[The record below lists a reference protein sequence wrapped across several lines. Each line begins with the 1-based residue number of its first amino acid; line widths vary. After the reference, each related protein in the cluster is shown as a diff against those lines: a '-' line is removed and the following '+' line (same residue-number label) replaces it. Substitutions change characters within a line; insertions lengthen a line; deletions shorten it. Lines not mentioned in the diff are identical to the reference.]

1 MNRPIDIPAIEQ
13 RARQLRAEEMQRLQG
28 LMTERLRLLAVLAAH
43 SLLDLAEGAGE
54 LLRPMFSWNPQDP
67 AWSGAAARRQ
77 LARLNH
83 GLRRLFSWN
92 PRPGQSC

>member
-28 LMTERLRLLAVLAAH
+28 LMTERLRLLGVLAAH
-43 SLLDLAEGAGE
+43 SLLDLAEGTGE

-67 AWSGAAARRQ
+67 VWFGDTARRQ

-92 PRPGQSC
+92 PRRGHSC